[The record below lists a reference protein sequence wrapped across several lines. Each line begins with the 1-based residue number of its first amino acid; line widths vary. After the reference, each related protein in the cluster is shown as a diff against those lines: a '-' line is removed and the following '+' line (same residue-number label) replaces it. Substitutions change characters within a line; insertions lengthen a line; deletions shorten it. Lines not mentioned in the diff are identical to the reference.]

1 MRALHRRLGRLE
13 ERLGLGP
20 ETAEDIHLRAR
31 IENGM
36 RRVEEARSRGELA
49 PAAAYDEPWLS
60 ARREALRPLYSGF
73 AWR

>member
-1 MRALHRRLGRLE
+1 MRALHRRLGKLE

-20 ETAEDIHLRAR
+20 ETAEDIRLRAR
-31 IENGM
+31 LENAR
-36 RRVEEARSRGELA
+36 RRVEEARARGELA
-49 PAAAYDEPWLS
+49 LAGAYDEPWLI